1 MRLSIKAIFKLFLNI
16 IAFPYVIATSIRN
29 WLYDKN
35 ILKTEKLSVP
45 VISVGNITAG
55 GTGKTPFVISL
66 SIFLQNSGYK
76 VGIISRGYRRKGKE
90 QIIVSTGKGP
100 LVSPHISGD
109 EPHLIACKTKDAVI
123 IADRDKVAAGKTA
136 IEKYNCTILI
146 MDDGYQHRRLSRDLN
161 ILLWDAYSNPYKEK
175 VLPAGKLRES
185 WHGLKRASLLV
196 FTRTNAIPEN
206 YKRFFMEKRP
216 DLKQYCSPISIE
228 KIVIASSGNTL
239 NLEELEGH
247 SIFAF
252 CGLGNPQQFFDTIKK
267 LNNSKLITKKFRDHH
282 KYNEK
287 EINSLIEDAK
297 SNSCEFLITTEKD
310 AINFPEG
317 LPKINNLLL
326 TSISLKLKEKLKAE
340 ILKELPHIL
349 YS

>member
-16 IAFPYVIATSIRN
+16 IAFPYMIATSIRN

-66 SIFLQNSGYK
+66 SISLQNSGYK
-76 VGIISRGYRRKGKE
+76 VGIITRGYIRKGKD

-136 IEKYNCTILI
+136 IDKYNCTILI
-146 MDDGYQHRRLSRDLN
+146 MEDGYQHRRLSRDLN

-196 FTRTNAIPEN
+196 FTRTDNFPTDCE
-206 YKRFFMEKRP
+206 KFFREKRP

-239 NLEELEGH
+239 NLEDLKEL

-252 CGLGNPQQFFDTIKK
+252 CGLGNPQQFFDTVKIF
-267 LNNSKLITKKFRDHH
+267 NPSKLITKKFHDHH
-282 KYNEK
+282 KYIEK
-287 EINSLIEDAK
+287 EIGSLIEDAK
-297 SNSCEFLITTEKD
+297 SNNCGYLITTEKD
-310 AINFPEG
+310 SINFPEG
-317 LPKINNLLL
+317 LPKIDNLLL
-326 TSISLKLKEKLKAE
+326 VCISLEIEENLKKE
-340 ILKELPHIL
+340 ISTIISQL
-349 YS
+349 

>member
-1 MRLSIKAIFKLFLNI
+1 MRLSIKAIFKLFLPI
-16 IAFPYVIATSIRN
+16 IAFPYMIATSIIN

-35 ILKTEKLSVP
+35 ILKAEKLSVP

-76 VGIISRGYRRKGKE
+76 VGIISRGYRRKGKD

-109 EPHLIACKTKDAVI
+109 EPQLIACKTKDAVI

-136 IEKYNCTILI
+136 IEKYNCAILI
-146 MDDGYQHRRLSRDLN
+146 IDDGYQHRRLSRDVN
-161 ILLWDAYSNPYKEK
+161 ILLWDSYSNPYKEK

-185 WHGLKRASLLV
+185 LHGLKRASLLV
-196 FTRTNAIPEN
+196 FTRTDTIPDN
-206 YKRFFMEKRP
+206 YKRFFREKRP

-239 NLEELEGH
+239 NLEDLKEL

-252 CGLGNPQQFFDTIKK
+252 CGLGNPQQFFDTVNIF
-267 LNNSKLITKKFRDHH
+267 NSSKPITKKFHDHH

-287 EINSLIEDAK
+287 EIASLIEDAK
-297 SNSCEFLITTEKD
+297 SNNCGYLITTEKD
-310 AINFPEG
+310 SINFPEG
-317 LPKINNLLL
+317 LPKIDNLLL
-326 TSISLKLKEKLKAE
+326 IGISLEIEENLKKE
-340 ILKELPHIL
+340 ISTIISQL
-349 YS
+349 

>member
-1 MRLSIKAIFKLFLNI
+1 MRLSIKSVLQLVLRIA
-16 IAFPYVIATSIRN
+16 AFPYMIATSIRN

-35 ILKTEKLSVP
+35 IFKIEKLSVP

-66 SIFLQNSGYK
+66 SKTLQRNGYK
-76 VGIISRGYRRKGKE
+76 VGIITRGYRRKGKA

-109 EPHLIACKTKDAVI
+109 EPHLMAYKTKDAVI
-123 IADRDKVAAGKTA
+123 IADRNRIAAGKTA

-146 MDDGYQHRRLSRDLN
+146 ADDGYQHRHLSRDLN
-161 ILLWDAYSNPYKEK
+161 ILLWDVYSNPYKEK
-175 VLPAGKLRES
+175 ILPAGKLRES
-185 WHGLKRASLLV
+185 WSGLKRASLLV
-196 FTRTNAIPEN
+196 FTRTDTIPDS
-206 YKRFFMEKRP
+206 YKRFFREKRL

-228 KIVIASSGNTL
+228 KIVNASSGNTL
-239 NLEELEGH
+239 NLEDLKGH

-252 CGLGNPQQFFDTIKK
+252 CGLGNSHQFFGTIKK
-267 LNNSKLITKKFRDHH
+267 LDPSKIITRKFRDHH

-297 SNSCEFLITTEKD
+297 SNNCEFLITTEKD

-317 LPKINNLLL
+317 LPKIANLLIL
-326 TSISLKLKEKLKAE
+326 DISLEIEENLKKE
-340 ILKELPHIL
+340 ISTFISQL
-349 YS
+349 